1 MEVIQE
7 LKHGATSSHKETGI
21 ERTITSSSAVLTP
34 RESFFHRMRLFH
46 GSFSS
51 ESVFKIYIRPFYL
64 LLNPVVVWIILVVSF
79 TSVWIIGTSILISQ
93 IFAPPPF
100 LLNTAQLGY
109 MGVGPVVGGIIGCIL
124 CGAVS
129 DPIARF
135 LTRRNNGTYEPE
147 FRLPMLVA
155 LPIISAISYFLLGNL
170 IKGGYGVVAASALWG
185 LAFITVQIAA
195 VSTGGYIVDAFR
207 DVSVEIFIIS
217 MTAKNFIWF
226 GFSCKLKAPQLYKH
240 RKC

>member
-1 MEVIQE
+1 M
-7 LKHGATSSHKETGI
+7 SSHKENDI
-21 ERTITSSSAVLTP
+21 EKTITSASAVPPP
-34 RESFFHRMRLFH
+34 RESFLHRMKLFH

-51 ESVFKIYIRPFYL
+51 ESLFISSVRPFYL
-64 LLNPVVVWIILVVSF
+64 LLNPVVAWSILVVSF
-79 TSVWIIGTSILISQ
+79 TSVWIIGTSILVAQ

-135 LTRRNNGTYEPE
+135 LTRRANGTYEPE
-147 FRLPMLVA
+147 FRLPMMVA
-155 LPIISAISYFLLGNL
+155 MPVISAISYFLLGNL

-185 LAFITVQIAA
+185 LAFITVQVAA
-195 VSTGGYIVDAFR
+195 VVTGGYIVDAFR
-207 DVSVEIFIIS
+207 DISVEIFIIS

-226 GFSCKLKAPQLYKH
+226 AFSCKFMCPQLQEY
-240 RKC
+240 RRC